1 MHQEQANAVSGS
13 ASAGWSRFLQDQIQY
28 LAQMQ
33 PEIVKMVQTGALPVE
48 VEKLKEVNWEKELEL
63 FTALDLNKPALQGEY
78 QITETQKGPVLQ
90 KVLEKRP
97 DADVLVQQLII
108 ETDTAQQSRKLKAIL
123 EQDNMLYY
131 SQKIL
136 TIETASTAGKE
147 HISAYNIQGLQKLIL
162 FDSLTYQVQVKV
174 LP

>member
-1 MHQEQANAVSGS
+1 
-13 ASAGWSRFLQDQIQY
+13 
-28 LAQMQ
+28 
-33 PEIVKMVQTGALPVE
+33 
-48 VEKLKEVNWEKELEL
+48 
-63 FTALDLNKPALQGEY
+63 
-78 QITETQKGPVLQ
+78 ITETQKGPVLQ
-90 KVLEKRP
+90 KILEKRP

-108 ETDTAQQSRKLKAIL
+108 ETDTVQQSRKLKAIL